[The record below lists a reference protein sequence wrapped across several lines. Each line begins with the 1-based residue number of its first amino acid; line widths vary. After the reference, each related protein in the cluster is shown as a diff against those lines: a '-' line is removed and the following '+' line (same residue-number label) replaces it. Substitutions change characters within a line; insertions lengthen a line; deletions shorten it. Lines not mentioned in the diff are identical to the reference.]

1 MGWEV
6 PDDNR
11 PLPRS
16 LGLVASLG
24 LRDGLAKG
32 YAIHQLLDH
41 GEAWERKA
49 AEGLQVPESDADGLA
64 VISYA
69 LGTEETPT
77 GALSFVLGTT
87 VPRDSRRFLEKIAKM
102 CQAIWGIWHI
112 HAVYARHV
120 LRIAEL
126 EAELAD
132 AKIADRAQAMLQME
146 EAPAHY
152 LHPVDII
159 SRSVHTI
166 LGPYQLQNVLKRVVE
181 DLERDTAEYELVRR
195 AKGFLQERQNITE
208 AQAYLHLRLVSRQTR
223 RPLPDVASELM
234 KLGFV
239 SPRTSPRSPRGLKVT
254 SRGPNVGAV

>member
-6 PDDNR
+6 HGENR
-11 PLPRS
+11 RLPQS
-16 LGLVASLG
+16 LGLVARLG

-32 YAIHQLLDH
+32 YAIDQLADH

-49 AEGLQVPESDADGLA
+49 AEGLPVPASDGNGLA
-64 VISYA
+64 IINYS

-77 GALSFVLGTT
+77 GALSFVLDTA
-87 VPRDSRRFLEKIAKM
+87 VSREEQRVLEKIAKM
-102 CQAIWGIWHI
+102 CQGIWRIWNI
-112 HAVYARHV
+112 HAIYARHI

-132 AKIADRAQAMLQME
+132 AKIADRAQAMLHME
-146 EAPAHY
+146 EVPPNSIP
-152 LHPVDII
+152 PVDIL
-159 SRSVHTI
+159 SRSVNTI
-166 LGPYQLQNVLKRVVE
+166 LGPYQLQNVLRKVVE
-181 DLERDTAEYELVRR
+181 DLERDSAEYDLVRQ

-223 RPLPDVASELM
+223 RPLPDIASELM

-239 SPRTSPRSPRGLKVT
+239 SPRTSPRT
-254 SRGPNVGAV
+254 SRRA